1 MEVTV
6 ADTGWLAERFQENR
20 SHLRSVAYRMLG
32 SVSEADDAVQ
42 EAWLRLSRS
51 NADTIENLSGWLTT
65 VVARVCLDVLRSR
78 TSKHEESLD
87 VSHEE
92 PASKDKHL
100 PNPEN
105 EVLMAESVGLALLVV
120 LDRLSPAERI
130 AFVLH
135 DIFDVPFEEIG
146 KTLGHSTDSAR
157 QLASRARRRVRGAEA
172 PTASHEQRNIVDKFL
187 SALRRGDVEE
197 LLTVLDPDLTVRVDG
212 SAGGTGAPKEVH
224 GAETWARGAV
234 RFAHLIVAPQ
244 LALVDGRLGVLL
256 APGGKLSRAMRLTF
270 SEGRITEIE
279 IIADPERLNA
289 LDLNVVAN

>member
-1 MEVTV
+1 M
-6 ADTGWLAERFQENR
+6 ADTTWLAERFQENR

-42 EAWLRLSRS
+42 ETWLRLSRS
-51 NADTIENLSGWLTT
+51 EADTIENLSGWLTT

-78 TSKHEESLD
+78 SSKHEEALEA
-87 VSHEE
+87 SHEE
-92 PASKDKHL
+92 PISKDQSI
-100 PNPEN
+100 PDPEN

-135 DIFDVPFEEIG
+135 DIFDVSFEEIG

-157 QLASRARRRVRGAEA
+157 QLASRARRRVRGADA
-172 PTASHEQRNIVDKFL
+172 PTTSHEQRDIVDKFL
-187 SALRRGDVEE
+187 GALRRGDVEE
-197 LLTVLDPDLTVRVDG
+197 LLTVLDPDLTVRVDA
-212 SAGGTGAPKEVH
+212 SAGRPGAPKEVH
-224 GAETWARGAV
+224 GAENWARGAV
-234 RFAHLIVAPQ
+234 KFAHLIVAPQ

-270 SEGRITEIE
+270 RDDRITEIE
-279 IIADPERLNA
+279 IIADPEHLKS
-289 LDLNVVAN
+289 LDLSVPSI

>member
-1 MEVTV
+1 M

-32 SVSEADDAVQ
+32 SVGEADDAVQ
-42 EAWLRLSRS
+42 ETWLRLSRS
-51 NADTIENLSGWLTT
+51 DADTIENLSGWLTT

-78 TSKHEESLD
+78 SSKHEESLD
-87 VSHEE
+87 ASHEE
-92 PASKDKHL
+92 PAAKDTHI
-100 PNPEN
+100 PDPEN

-146 KTLGHSTDSAR
+146 RTLGHSTDSAR
-157 QLASRARRRVRGAEA
+157 QLASRARRRVRGAETPSA
-172 PTASHEQRNIVDKFL
+172 RHEQRDIVERFL
-187 SALRRGDVEE
+187 GALRRGDVEE

-212 SAGGTGAPKEVH
+212 SAGARPGAPREVH

-234 RFAHLIVAPQ
+234 KFAHLIVAPQ
-244 LALVDGRLGVLL
+244 LAVVDGRLGILL
-256 APGGKLSRAMRLTF
+256 APGGKLSRVMRLTF
-270 SEGRITEIE
+270 RDGLITEIE
-279 IIADPERLNA
+279 IIADPDKLEA
-289 LDLNVVAN
+289 LDLNVASN

>member
-1 MEVTV
+1 M
-6 ADTGWLAERFQENR
+6 ADTTWLAEQFQENR

-42 EAWLRLSRS
+42 ETWLRLSRS
-51 NADTIENLSGWLTT
+51 DADTIENLSGWLTT

-78 TSKHEESLD
+78 SSKHEEALD
-87 VSHEE
+87 ASHDE
-92 PASKDKHL
+92 PISKDQHI
-100 PNPEN
+100 PDPEN
-105 EVLMAESVGLALLVV
+105 EVIMAESVGLALLVV

-135 DIFDVPFEEIG
+135 DIFDVSFEEIG

-157 QLASRARRRVRGAEA
+157 QLASRARRRVRGADA
-172 PTASHEQRNIVDKFL
+172 PTTSHEQRDIVEKFL
-187 SALRRGDVEE
+187 GALRRGDVEE

-212 SAGGTGAPKEVH
+212 SAGRPGAPKEVH
-224 GAETWARGAV
+224 GAENWARGAV
-234 RFAHLIVAPQ
+234 KFAHLIVAPQ

-270 SEGRITEIE
+270 RDDRITEIE
-279 IIADPERLNA
+279 IIADPEHLKS
-289 LDLNVVAN
+289 LDLSVPSI

>member
-1 MEVTV
+1 M
-6 ADTGWLAERFQENR
+6 ADTSWLAERFQENR

-42 EAWLRLSRS
+42 ETWLRLSRS
-51 NADTIENLSGWLTT
+51 DAGTIENLSGWLTT

-78 TSKHEESLD
+78 
-87 VSHEE
+87 
-92 PASKDKHL
+92 ASKREETLDASQEQPISTDQL
-100 PNPEN
+100 FPNPEN
-105 EVLMAESVGLALLVV
+105 EVIMAESVGLALLVV

-157 QLASRARRRVRGAEA
+157 QLASRARRRVRGADTS
-172 PTASHEQRNIVDKFL
+172 TARNEQRDIVDKFL
-187 SALRRGDVEE
+187 GALRRGDVEE

-212 SAGGTGAPKEVH
+212 SAGRAGGPREVH
-224 GAETWARGAV
+224 GAENWARGAV
-234 RFAHLIVAPQ
+234 KFAHLIVAPQ

-270 SEGRITEIE
+270 RDDRITEIE
-279 IIADPERLNA
+279 IIADPGHLKS
-289 LDLNVVAN
+289 LDVNVLSI